1 MIIVKFCSGIGN
13 QLYQF
18 AIYKMLEKRYPNQ
31 EVLADIS
38 VFEDICRLNQG
49 NGFDYGF
56 ALEKIFRTKIKKA
69 SREQLDSINY
79 EIYFNEK
86 WRKILPEKFC
96 QKYAGASRLAGLRA
110 RIFPKYRR
118 MRQHYITACPFNAF
132 IGDLYFLEDDKD
144 YYVSGLWQ
152 NYHYI
157 SGIEERLRDELVFLN
172 GLSDE
177 GKKLKDEIERCNS
190 VAVHVRR
197 GDFTSD
203 RYKKTHDIC
212 GKNYYEKA
220 MEIIREK
227 IDNPKFFVFSDDI
240 DECKTLFAEVENV
253 VFVSAHRSLKVDE
266 EMNLMACCKS
276 AIIANSTFAFWN
288 VWLSDHCGKLV
299 LYPRFLVKEQYC
311 WHEFSVPAHWIAVDN
326 LTE

>member
-49 NGFDYGF
+49 NGFAYGF
-56 ALEKIFRTKIKKA
+56 ALEKIFRTNIKKA

-157 SGIEERLRDELVFLN
+157 SGIEELLRNELVFLN

-177 GKKLKDEIERCNS
+177 GKKIKDEIEHCNS

-227 IDNPKFFVFSDDI
+227 IDDPKFFVFSDDI
-240 DECKTLFAEVENV
+240 EDCKTLFAGMENI
-253 VFVSAHRSLKVDE
+253 VFVSGHRSLKVDE

-288 VWLSDHCGKLV
+288 VWLSDHFGKLV
-299 LYPRFLVKEQYC
+299 LYPRFLVKEPYC